1 MGKTYFRRYRM
12 EIDLSHSDIPTPHL
26 PEEYRW
32 VEWTPDLLERHAL
45 VKYES
50 FSQELDSVVFPCL
63 GHLTGCQR
71 LMGDITHQKSFVPA
85 ATWLIMS
92 RPHQE
97 FFGLDCG
104 TIQGIVQSTN
114 LGAIQNVGVIPEH
127 RGQGLGRALVC
138 KSLQG
143 FQAAGIRRVYLEV
156 TAQNSSAVELY
167 HSIGFRILRTLYKAV
182 ETVTAEV

>member
-1 MGKTYFRRYRM
+1 M
-12 EIDLSHSDIPTPHL
+12 EIDLSSVTINEPTL

-32 VEWTPDLLERHAL
+32 VEWSPEVLERHAL
-45 VKYES
+45 VKHES
-50 FSQELDSVVFPCL
+50 FSNELDSIVFPCL
-63 GHLTGCQR
+63 GDITGCRR
-71 LMGDITHQKSFVPA
+71 LMEDISHQKNFVPA

-104 TIQGIVQSTN
+104 TIQGIVQSSN

-138 KSLQG
+138 KSLLG
-143 FQAAGIRRVYLEV
+143 FQSLGIRRVYLEV
-156 TAQNSSAVELY
+156 TAQNRSAVELY
-167 HSIGFRILRTLYKAV
+167 HRIGFRILRTLYKAV
-182 ETVTAEV
+182 ETLPAEV

>member
-12 EIDLSHSDIPTPHL
+12 EIDLSRVTVPDPEL
-26 PEEYRW
+26 PEEYAW
-32 VEWTPDLLERHAL
+32 VEWTTDLLERHAL

-50 FSQELDSVVFPCL
+50 FSQELDSIVFPCL
-63 GHLTGCQR
+63 GDLGGCQR
-71 LMGDITHQKSFVPA
+71 LMGDIAHQRSFVPK

-104 TIQGIVQSTN
+104 TIQGIVQSQN

-127 RGQGLGRALVC
+127 RGHGLGRALVC
-138 KSLQG
+138 KALRG
-143 FQAAGIRRVYLEV
+143 FQSIGIRRVYLEV
-156 TAQNSSAVELY
+156 TAQNRGAVQLY

-182 ETVTAEV
+182 ETSPAEV